1 MVDSDRQTD
10 ERGNQN
16 VKGKGE
22 ERKKGTK
29 MNLFYQ
35 RFWSGS
41 LVNLAARSLMVDSD
55 RQTDERGGQNL
66 IEKGEERKMKLL
78 ERWWFF

>member
-1 MVDSDRQTD
+1 MADSDHQTD
-10 ERGNQN
+10 KRAGQN
-16 VKGKGE
+16 LREKGE
-22 ERKKGTK
+22 KRKKGNKNELTHE
-29 MNLFYQ
+29 

-41 LVNLAARSLMVDSD
+41 LVDLAAKSLVVDSD

-66 IEKGEERKMKLL
+66 REKGEERKRKLL